1 MQAYRTVWKTRIADA
16 LREMARE
23 RDIDESQI
31 RDEDVIVERPPRP
44 ELGDLGFPLFPFAR
58 VFRTSPAA
66 IAEAA
71 AENLRSQG
79 AADADRIETA
89 GPYVNVHI
97 DRAAYARS
105 VLEAVASEGED
116 YGHGTSR
123 QGERVMVEFSAPNTN
138 KPLHLGHLR
147 NDAIGESVARIVGA
161 TGAEVRKVNLVND
174 RGIHICKSM
183 LAYQEFGNGDTPE
196 SAGVKPD
203 TFVGDFYVK
212 FAEWAREDPSAE
224 ERAREMLQAWE
235 QGDEKTLE
243 LWQRMNDWA
252 VQGIRQTYERTGVS
266 FDEIYYESRT
276 YGAGREEVLKGLE
289 RGVFYADEKGTV
301 WVDLEDIDLDKK
313 VLLRSDGTSLYL
325 TQDIGTAIRRHE
337 DWPFDKLVY
346 VVASEQRYHFTVLFS
361 VLERLGF
368 EWAGNL
374 FHLAYGMVNLPEGKM
389 KSREG
394 TVVDADELIDQL
406 AELARSEIREKE
418 REGEVEDID
427 STAEAIALGALH
439 YYLLAVN
446 PMKDIVFDPA
456 KSLSFNG
463 NTGPYLQYT
472 GARIRSIIRKARAGT
487 ATGGAGAGRDGPKGN
502 ARLPGAGEVDVSA
515 LDSQDDW
522 ELVKLLGEFPSR
534 VEEAS
539 DELNPSH
546 ITAYLFE
553 LAKTFSRYYHE
564 YPILTAPTPQA
575 RDARLLLAISTAQVL
590 KNGFRLINIPFLES
604 M

>member
-1 MQAYRTVWKTRIADA
+1 MQTYRTVWKRRIAGA
-16 LREMARE
+16 LRELAEERE
-23 RDIDESQI
+23 LDASQI
-31 RDEDVIVERPPRP
+31 RESDLIVERPPRP

-58 VFRTSPAA
+58 VFRTAPQA
-66 IAEAA
+66 IAEAIA
-71 AENLRSQG
+71 ARLQG
-79 AADADRIETA
+79 SREIAGDRVETA

-97 DRAAYARS
+97 DRGAYARS
-105 VLEAVASEGED
+105 VLEAVEAEGER
-116 YGHGTSR
+116 YGRGGSR
-123 QGERVMVEFSAPNTN
+123 TGQRVMVEFSAPNTN

-147 NDAIGESVARIVGA
+147 NDAIGESVARIVEA

-183 LAYQEFGNGDTPE
+183 LAYREFGDGATPE
-196 SAGVKPD
+196 STGEKPD
-203 TFVGDFYVK
+203 TFVGNFYVT
-212 FAEWAREDPSAE
+212 FANWAKEDPSAE
-224 ERAREMLQAWE
+224 ERARQMLQAWE
-235 QGDEKTLE
+235 QGDPETLE
-243 LWQRMNDWA
+243 LWHRMNDWA
-252 VQGIRQTYERTGVS
+252 VQGIQQTYRRTGVS

-289 RGVFYADEKGTV
+289 RGVFYQDEKGTV

-313 VLLRSDGTSLYL
+313 VLLRGDGTSLYL

-337 DWPFDKLVY
+337 DWPFDRLVY
-346 VVASEQRYHFTVLFS
+346 VVASEQRYHFMVLFH

-368 EWAGNL
+368 EWAKNL

-394 TVVDADELIDQL
+394 TVVDADDLIDRL
-406 AELARSEIREKE
+406 AELARGEIREKE

-427 STAEAIALGALH
+427 ATAEAIAIGALH

-472 GARIRSIIRKARAGT
+472 GARIRSIVRKAGGRAST
-487 ATGGAGAGRDGPKGN
+487 AA
-502 ARLPGAGEVDVSA
+502 EVDVSA

-522 ELVKLLGEFPSR
+522 ELVKLLGEFPIR
-534 VEEAS
+534 IEEAS
-539 DELNPSH
+539 EEYNPAH
-546 ITAYLFE
+546 VTAYLFE
-553 LAKTFSRYYHE
+553 LAKTFSKYYHE
-564 YPILTAPTPQA
+564 YPILTAPTPEA